1 MACAPWLA
9 TTNLRALAERPAH
22 HEGAQAVRPY
32 EQRARAITAKEG
44 RMTRHPWVAAGDQGV
59 RFGVQLITSHEPDA
73 LPRLLETGKRV
84 EELGYD
90 GLFIFDHPMIHVDP
104 WIALSALATV
114 TSRVRLGS
122 VVNCVWYRHP
132 AHLARLAADLDNL
145 SGGRLMLGLGSGWH
159 EGEFASLGAS
169 IPPIP
174 ERQAG
179 LDEAVAIIKGVWG
192 DKPFSYEGKH
202 FRTEET
208 HIQPPPRQQP
218 PPIMIGGSGERVTL
232 RQVAQHADACN
243 INESMPYDPA
253 ISLADRAAAVKQKFE
268 ALRQH
273 CANLGRPEDEVL
285 RTHFTVNFQLA
296 PTAEA
301 AARKL
306 DAYETGKSTSPGT
319 RRVGKQG
326 VLSGSPEQLV
336 EYYGRMK
343 EAGAQYFVV
352 QLEGA
357 DLETI
362 ELLATEVMPHVR

>member
-1 MACAPWLA
+1 MA
-9 TTNLRALAERPAH
+9 
-22 HEGAQAVRPY
+22 
-32 EQRARAITAKEG
+32 
-44 RMTRHPWVAAGDQGV
+44 RHPWVAAGDHGV

-104 WIALSALATV
+104 WVALSALSTV

-132 AHLARLAADLDNL
+132 AYLARLAADLDNL
-145 SGGRLMLGLGSGWH
+145 SGGRLMFGIGSGWH
-159 EGEFASLGAS
+159 QGEFASLDTTF
-169 IPPIP
+169 PPTP
-174 ERQAG
+174 ERLAG
-179 LDEAVAIIKGVWG
+179 TDEAVAIIKGVWG
-192 DKPFSYEGKH
+192 GEPFKYEGKH
-202 FRTEET
+202 FRTEAT
-208 HIQPPPRQQP
+208 QIQPPPRQQP

-232 RQVAQHADACN
+232 RQVAQHGDACN
-243 INESMPYDPA
+243 VNEEMPYDPA
-253 ISLADRAAAVKQKFE
+253 IPLADRAAAVKRKFE

-273 CANLGRPEDEVL
+273 CTNLGRPEDEVL
-285 RTHFTVNFQLA
+285 RTHFTVNMQLA
-296 PTAEA
+296 PTEEA
-301 AARKL
+301 AAKKL

-336 EYYGRMK
+336 EYYSLMK
-343 EAGAQYFVV
+343 EAGAQYFVC

-362 ELLATEVMPHVR
+362 ELLATEVMPRIR